1 MFKPRT
7 FRQTLYQ
14 GDYQQRIAE
23 AAQAV
28 EDAKKR
34 AKDGTALPRLMGEQ
48 DEVVVLT
55 DAHNALVAEAEA
67 EGSLVVVLQA
77 LGRKAWATMVDAH
90 PPRTDDDATA
100 KAKRDSDEAAGVNED
115 TFSESLLMASIA
127 ETGDASLTVTELL
140 DVISSHQYMLLYYT
154 AFRLNRDGGPTPKTM
169 PSVEPSQSSGATAN

>member
-34 AKDGTALPRLMGEQ
+34 AKDGTTLPRLMGEQ
-48 DEVVVLT
+48 DEVAILT
-55 DAHNALVAEAEA
+55 DQHNELVAEAEA

-77 LGRKAWATMVDAH
+77 LGRKAWAAMVDAH
-90 PPRTDDDATA
+90 PPRTGDDTP

-115 TFSESLLMASIA
+115 TFSEALLESSIV
-127 ETGDASLTVTELL
+127 ETGDEALSVTELL
-140 DVISSHQYMLLYYT
+140 DAISSHQYMLLYYT
-154 AFRLNRDGGPTPKTM
+154 AFQLNRDGGPSPKTM
-169 PSVEPSQSSGATAN
+169 PSVEPSRSSGGTEN